1 VDVSSRLV
9 AVSFDVHD
17 PGVVGAFWG
26 GMLGR
31 EVVEEARGVL
41 VPGDETQVGLRF
53 VEETTEKSRRG
64 RLHLHMASATSDE
77 QRAVVQA
84 VLRLGGRRRGTK
96 PLPKDRDIYMADPGG
111 KEFCVIEPGNDYLA
125 GCGLLAEV
133 TCDGS
138 RQVGRFWRD
147 ALGWSIVWDQ
157 GDQLAIQS
165 PAGGTKISWDRWPAA
180 PTASRHG
187 QRFDLAASDLTA
199 EVERLVAFGATLLGD
214 RDDGVALA
222 DPDGVEF
229 SVSRD

>member
-1 VDVSSRLV
+1 MRLV
-9 AVSFDVHD
+9 AVSFDAHD

-31 EVVEEARGVL
+31 EAVEEARGVL

-53 VEETTEKSRRG
+53 VEETTAKSRRS
-64 RLHLHMASATSDE
+64 RLHLHLASATSDE
-77 QRAVVQA
+77 QSAVVQA

-111 KEFCVIEPGNDYLA
+111 NEFCVIEPGNDYLA

-138 RQVGRFWRD
+138 RQVGRFGATR
-147 ALGWSIVWDQ
+147 LGGRSCGIRVTSSRFS
-157 GDQLAIQS
+157 S
-165 PAGGTKISWDRWPAA
+165 PAGGTKIAWDRWPAA
-180 PTASRHG
+180 PTASRDG
-187 QRFDLAASDLTA
+187 QRFDLAASDLNA
-199 EVERLVAFGATLLGD
+199 EVARLVALGATLLAD
-214 RDDGVALA
+214 RDGDVALA